1 MQETTQAETARVCPH
16 TESDDGVGEAIM
28 RPDESGVV
36 YEDDV
41 LVPRYT
47 VVQPTSK
54 EGTPGTF
61 RSNLDGSE
69 RSELNVVPLRIQRGR
84 VLWSAEIGTDPV
96 CRSTDGLYPSSQIE
110 RPVSDTCCIIVGR
123 RLQPVCPKAAWPRH
137 GRPECRDTFLL
148 VALDLSTE
156 TPFAMGFHGSAIRT
170 IKIIRTLAWQRRVA
184 LHDLECVLK
193 LRRETSA
200 KGNYFLP
207 IVAAV
212 QPVSPTGKHREWS
225 ERFSRLDVGSQFE
238 NGNGSGTADDG
249 RPV

>member
-1 MQETTQAETARVCPH
+1 METSVQDGTVMVHPR
-16 TESDDGVGEAIM
+16 TESNEGADAAII
-28 RPDESGVV
+28 RPDDSGPV

-41 LVPRYT
+41 LVPRYA

-69 RSELNVVPLRIQRGR
+69 RSELRLAPLRIQRGR
-84 VLWSAEIGTDPV
+84 VLWGAEIGSDPV
-96 CRSTDGLYPSSQIE
+96 CRSDDGLYPSSLIE
-110 RPVSDTCCIIVGR
+110 KTVSEACCIVAGR
-123 RLQPVCPKAAWPRH
+123 RLRPVCPKAEWPRQ
-137 GRPECRDTFLL
+137 GRPECRDTFLMI
-148 VALDLSTE
+148 ALDLSTE
-156 TPFAMGFHGSAIRT
+156 TPFAMGFHGAAIRT

-212 QPVSPTGKHREWS
+212 QPVSPAGKYRVWS
-225 ERFSRLDVGSQFE
+225 ERFARLDVGAQFE
-238 NGNGSGTADDG
+238 NGNGNGQADEN
-249 RPV
+249 RPF